1 LDQRLDGM
9 LFVRNIVY
17 TVSGNHQRVGS
28 WLQNGVTTVA
38 MATMTIP
45 YGCYYGF

>member
-28 WLQNGVTTVA
+28 
-38 MATMTIP
+38 
-45 YGCYYGF
+45 